1 MRSTS
6 LVLAAVAGIAV
17 GAFATQAGAIT
28 GTSSTGVRVAVATID
43 TAETV
48 HCRPYRHRHPW
59 GWGRGCGRGE
69 VEIGVGVRRHGVV
82 EERRGRSET
91 RTGTGNTA
99 SGSQKRGGSKGG
111 QGSTGQSPTGQPS
124 GGGQPS
130 R

>member
-1 MRSTS
+1 MRATS
-6 LVLAAVAGIAV
+6 LVLAAVAGIAA

-28 GTSSTGVRVAVATID
+28 GTSSAGVRVAVATID

-69 VEIGVGVRRHGVV
+69 VEIGVGGRRHGVV
-82 EERRGRSET
+82 EERRGVGGRRETGRSE
-91 RTGTGNTA
+91 R
-99 SGSQKRGGSKGG
+99 G
-111 QGSTGQSPTGQPS
+111 QGSAGKSSTGQSP